1 MRFRITSKAPS
12 PREMRA
18 RELGSGAG
26 AGVMLPLR
34 SEYSGAD
41 VVLLRTNSPKIL
53 PPVKSTSDPGVIVV
67 VKKRVSA
74 SHKQGGPLLL
84 LSTPRKKS
92 DAPLGSA
99 NCVLVKEAKPGKVMS
114 TAVRLPLVTS
124 MVSVPENA
132 QVAPLAQ
139 EPRIPVES
147 FSAVPETSKVLVVSA
162 CA

>member
-18 RELGSGAG
+18 REVGSGAG

-41 VVLLRTNSPKIL
+41 VALRTNSPKIL

-67 VKKRVSA
+67 VKLRVSA
-74 SHKQGGPLLL
+74 SPLL
-84 LSTPRKKS
+84 LSTPMNQS
-92 DAPLGSA
+92 DVMIGSA

>member
-1 MRFRITSKAPS
+1 MRITSKAPS
-12 PREMRA
+12 PRRMRA
-18 RELGSGAG
+18 RELGSGT

-41 VVLLRTNSPKIL
+41 VGVLRTSPKVIL
-53 PPVKSTSDPGVIVV
+53 PPVKSTSDPGIVV
-67 VKKRVSA
+67 VKKIVSA
-74 SHKQGGPLLL
+74 SHAEHGLPLA
-84 LSTPRKKS
+84 LSTPMNQFVPCES
-92 DAPLGSA
+92 E

-139 EPRIPVES
+139 EPRIPPES
-147 FSAVPETSKVLVVSA
+147 FSAVPETSKVSA